1 MFDALS
7 KALSYFGGV
16 PEVVKTDN
24 MSQWVK
30 KYDRYEPSL
39 TEACQQW
46 CLHYKTDLDS
56 CRSGKPRDKGA
67 VESLV
72 NQVYR
77 YYYSRA
83 YHETFTSIGELN
95 ARLME
100 LNDQY
105 NNEVMKG
112 RTYSRRERFES
123 EEQPYLLPLPSEPYR
138 FKYEKSI
145 KINSTYHFQ
154 IDRNHFYSVPFQ
166 YVGQKAKVV
175 YDAYSVEVWIN
186 MKRIATHV
194 RSYNE
199 GYTTVPEHM
208 PEKHRAFAQTKEY
221 NAAYFLKKA
230 RQIGPQTT
238 SVVESILTSA
248 IFVQQSYRACQG
260 IIRLTNRYGNDR
272 VESAC
277 KILEPK
283 SAATYKR
290 VKTILENN
298 MDLHPSDN
306 TQALQSYIPHNDNV
320 RGAGAYQ

>member
-1 MFDALS
+1 
-7 KALSYFGGV
+7 
-16 PEVVKTDN
+16 
-24 MSQWVK
+24 
-30 KYDRYEPSL
+30 
-39 TEACQQW
+39 
-46 CLHYKTDLDS
+46 
-56 CRSGKPRDKGA
+56 
-67 VESLV
+67 
-72 NQVYR
+72 
-77 YYYSRA
+77 
-83 YHETFTSIGELN
+83 
-95 ARLME
+95 ME

-123 EEQPYLLPLPSEPYR
+123 EERPYLLPLPPEPYR

-175 YDAYSVEVWIN
+175 YDAYSVEVWVN

-194 RSYNE
+194 RAYDE

-208 PEKHRAFAQTKEY
+208 PEKHRAFARTKEY

-260 IIRLTNRYGNDR
+260 IIRLADRYGNER

-277 KILEPK
+277 RILEPK

-290 VKTILENN
+290 VKAILENN

-306 TQALQSYIPHNDNV
+306 ALALQSYIPHNDNV